1 MNGWEK
7 DTVIVKSNK
16 IGYIIAILL
25 LLKSFREVSSS
36 VNKWENN
43 ENDKFTYIYVYG
55 SKYLIDKRNHS

>member
-36 VNKWENN
+36 GNKWENN
-43 ENDKFTYIYVYG
+43 ENDKFTYIFIYG
-55 SKYLIDKRNHS
+55 SKYLVDKRNHS